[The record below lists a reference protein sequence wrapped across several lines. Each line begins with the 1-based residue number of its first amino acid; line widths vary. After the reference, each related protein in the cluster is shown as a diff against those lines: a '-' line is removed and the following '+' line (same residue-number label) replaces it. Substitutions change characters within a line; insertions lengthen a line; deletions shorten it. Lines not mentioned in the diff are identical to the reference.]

1 VSLRRTALRRGV
13 VCPTF
18 AGGIELARAVSPMRI
33 LVVDD
38 SPPRRRLLTA
48 LLTAAGHDVL
58 TAANGTAA
66 LELLERETVEA
77 VVSDVKMPIM
87 DGFQLC
93 HALRRDPRWTRL
105 PFIFYSS
112 VFIGNRAQELG
123 MDLGATAYLDA
134 KRVPPEKVGKEIER
148 LVSRIV
154 SAEYRDALV
163 RLHDDLEFA
172 RRYHAV
178 VLSSLGTA
186 HAGVRDTISSN
197 VDALDDILSRL
208 DRERRALA
216 RRTDVVVPIEELNR
230 LRELSDYLGDKM
242 NTPLGVILGGAT
254 AAGAPSEA
262 ASDAAASVR
271 ATVRRLNDLVRRIA
285 RRDGALTETA
295 ADG

>member
-1 VSLRRTALRRGV
+1 VSLRRTALRGGAICSRFV
-13 VCPTF
+13 
-18 AGGIELARAVSPMRI
+18 GGIELARAVSPMRI

-48 LLTAAGHDVL
+48 LLTTAGHDVL

-93 HALRRDPRWTRL
+93 HALRRDQRWTRL

-154 SAEYRDALV
+154 GAEYRDAL
-163 RLHDDLEFA
+163 DE
-172 RRYHAV
+172 
-178 VLSSLGTA
+178 
-186 HAGVRDTISSN
+186 
-197 VDALDDILSRL
+197 ILSRL

-216 RRTDVVVPIEELNR
+216 RRTDVVVPLEELNR

-271 ATVRRLNDLVRRIA
+271 ATVRRLNELVRRIA

>member
-1 VSLRRTALRRGV
+1 
-13 VCPTF
+13 
-18 AGGIELARAVSPMRI
+18 
-33 LVVDD
+33 
-38 SPPRRRLLTA
+38 
-48 LLTAAGHDVL
+48 
-58 TAANGTAA
+58 
-66 LELLERETVEA
+66 
-77 VVSDVKMPIM
+77 
-87 DGFQLC
+87 
-93 HALRRDPRWTRL
+93 
-105 PFIFYSS
+105 
-112 VFIGNRAQELG
+112 
-123 MDLGATAYLDA
+123 
-134 KRVPPEKVGKEIER
+134 
-148 LVSRIV
+148 
-154 SAEYRDALV
+154 
-163 RLHDDLEFA
+163 
-172 RRYHAV
+172 
-178 VLSSLGTA
+178 
-186 HAGVRDTISSN
+186 VRDTISSN

>member
-1 VSLRRTALRRGV
+1 
-13 VCPTF
+13 
-18 AGGIELARAVSPMRI
+18 MRI

-66 LELLERETVEA
+66 LELLEGETVEA

-93 HALRRDPRWTRL
+93 HALRRDQRWTRL

-197 VDALDDILSRL
+197 VDALDEILSRL

-216 RRTDVVVPIEELNR
+216 RRTDVVVPLEELNR

-271 ATVRRLNDLVRRIA
+271 ATVRRLNELVRRIA

>member
-1 VSLRRTALRRGV
+1 
-13 VCPTF
+13 
-18 AGGIELARAVSPMRI
+18 MKI

-38 SPPRRRLLTA
+38 SNPHRRMLTA
-48 LLTAAGHDVL
+48 IFGRAGHDVV
-58 TAANGTAA
+58 TAPDGEAA
-66 LELLERETVEA
+66 LALLSAEPVDA
-77 VVSDVKMPIM
+77 VVSDVRMPKM

-93 HALRRDPRWTRL
+93 RTIRQDPRWSRL

-197 VDALDDILSRL
+197 VDALDEILSRL

-216 RRTDVVVPIEELNR
+216 QRTDVVVPIEELNR

-242 NTPLGVILGGAT
+242 NTPLGVILGGTT

-271 ATVRRLNDLVRRIA
+271 ATVRRLNELVRRIA